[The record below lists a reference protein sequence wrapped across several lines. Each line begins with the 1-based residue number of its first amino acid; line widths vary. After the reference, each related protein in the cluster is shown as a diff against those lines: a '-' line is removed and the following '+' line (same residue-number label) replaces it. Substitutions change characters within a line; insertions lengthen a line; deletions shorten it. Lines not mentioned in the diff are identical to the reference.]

1 MPIATDRHAA
11 TTPPSVTATVYRP
24 VDWQRL
30 ALANTH
36 PLRVSIMEIFGIDGG
51 RTMSSTDLAY
61 ELRSPLANVNYH
73 VNELAKHGLLVLS
86 HRKRVRGATEHFYR
100 LPGIE
105 SNGKAVG
112 KRRGSKRTPVKT
124 ALATAGQAD

>member
-1 MPIATDRHAA
+1 MTTESQSATS
-11 TTPPSVTATVYRP
+11 PPSVTATVYRP

-36 PLRVSIMEIFGIDGG
+36 PLRVSIMEVFGIDGG
-51 RTMSSTDLAY
+51 RRMSSTDLAY
-61 ELRSPLANVNYH
+61 ELQAPLANVNYH

-100 LPGIE
+100 LPGVDDG
-105 SNGKAVG
+105 NGSRAKAG
-112 KRRGSKRTPVKT
+112 RGARRTNGSDKAATPARVK
-124 ALATAGQAD
+124 

>member
-1 MPIATDRHAA
+1 MPISIDRHAISS
-11 TTPPSVTATVYRP
+11 PSNVTVTAYRP

-100 LPGIE
+100 LPRVE
-105 SNGKAVG
+105 NGNVRVK
-112 KRRGSKRTPVKT
+112 KRASKRAPVKT
-124 ALATAGQAD
+124 AAAAAVRAG